1 MAFVCFDCKETFNK
15 AQGLGLHQ
23 SRYCKEREKNREN
36 DLKEM
41 VGLLAEV
48 ETGLQEGII
57 NDQII
62 EENQEFQVNL

>member
-1 MAFVCFDCKETFNK
+1 M
-15 AQGLGLHQ
+15 
-23 SRYCKEREKNREN
+23 KEREKNWEN